1 MIDVVHEMN
10 ACARSIGGEVLDEV
24 LPAKRDF
31 KNADYR
37 FESAAVIAELKTI
50 ETDVANDDTFKDRA
64 GALHQKWLAEGRISR
79 TILRPMGDDL
89 YEFNIGDLPEDCR
102 FELLGVVRNR
112 VFGEALKEASKQLR
126 QTRERLGPPNAKGL
140 LLLCIDADAGL
151 SLRVV
156 QHTVGELMM
165 RHGSRNQGIASMVV
179 FSANYCIGMPGS
191 APVRPWMFLTGVDRD
206 AINTEFVRRLGQAW
220 QARMETHGGPPVL
233 RMGDGNFAFLDA
245 LSDQN
250 LRPIERH

>member
-1 MIDVVHEMN
+1 MIDIEHEMN

-37 FESAAVIAELKTI
+37 FEDAAVIAELKTI

-64 GALHQKWLAEGRISR
+64 GALHKRWLDEGRISPA
-79 TILRPMGDDL
+79 ILKPIGNDL

-112 VFGEALKEASKQLR
+112 VFGEALKGASKQLR

-140 LLLCIDADAGL
+140 LLLCIDADTGL

-165 RHGSRNQGIASMVV
+165 RHGSRNRGIASIVL
-179 FSANYCIGMPGS
+179 FSANYCIDMPGG
-191 APVRPWMFLTGVDRD
+191 APVRPWMFLTGIDRD
-206 AINTEFVRRLGQAW
+206 AISTGFARKLGQAW
-220 QARMETHGGPPVL
+220 EARMETHGGPPVL
-233 RMGDGNFAFLDA
+233 RMGDGSLAVPDA